1 MNAPNNDFLQKKKSF
16 LQIELLKA
24 EKNELEKQ
32 LNEEKAKYEQM
43 ERRHQE
49 QKSLE
54 DKKYADEIQFLK
66 KTNQQLKV

>member
-1 MNAPNNDFLQKKKSF
+1 MHPTMIFCKKKKSF

>member
-1 MNAPNNDFLQKKKSF
+1 
-16 LQIELLKA
+16 
-24 EKNELEKQ
+24 
-32 LNEEKAKYEQM
+32 M

-66 KTNQQLKV
+66 KTNQQLKVWRIMVLIKRKNMHVLIIRNFKKIILNYQIYS